1 MHSFSKEEQ
10 VRYSRHLLLPEVGIA
25 GQEKLKQAKVLIIG
39 AGGLGSP
46 SSLYLAAA
54 GVGKIG
60 IVDFDRID
68 ATNLQRQI
76 LYSTDMVGAS
86 KAQNAKDRLSAL
98 NPEINITVHE
108 QRFNAASAMDLIYAY
123 DIVIDGTDN
132 FSTRYLVNDAC
143 VMAKKP
149 NIYGSIYRFEGQ
161 ASVFS
166 YAGGPCY
173 RCLFPE
179 PPSQEAVPNCAEGGV
194 LGVIAGIIG
203 CIQANECI
211 KIICQIGKSLK
222 GRLLLF
228 DSLSMNFDELKIEPN
243 PKCPACGNV
252 PTITELVEMN
262 ELCASPEAAAEKNA
276 EDGKSKGSTAR
287 KESNKMKEIT
297 AMELKKELS
306 TGKDLLVLDVRT
318 PQEVALG
325 RLESCVHI
333 PLQDLAARMDELD
346 KDKDIVVY
354 CKSGGR
360 SRRAVEMLQ
369 THGFK
374 NLRNLT
380 GGITAWSFEVDP
392 SIVVG

>member
-1 MHSFSKEEQ
+1 MDSLSRTEKI
-10 VRYSRHLLLPEVGIA
+10 RYSRHLLLPEIGIA

-54 GVGKIG
+54 GIGTLG
-60 IVDFDRID
+60 IVDFDLID
-68 ATNLQRQI
+68 ATNLQRQV
-76 LYSTDMVGAS
+76 LYDTDAVGKS
-86 KAQNAKDRLSAL
+86 KVQMAKERLSRL
-98 NPEINITVHE
+98 NPEITIRMHD
-108 QRFNAASAMDLIYAY
+108 QRFSASTAKELIAAY

-143 VMAKKP
+143 VLMNKP
-149 NIYGSIYRFEGQ
+149 NVYGSIFRFEGQ
-161 ASVFS
+161 SSVFS

-179 PPSQEAVPNCAEGGV
+179 PPEGDAIPNCAEGGV

-211 KIICQIGKSLK
+211 KIICSIGKTLK

-228 DSLSMNFDELKIEPN
+228 DSLAMSFDELKIDRN
-243 PKCPACGNV
+243 PKCPVCGNL
-252 PTITELVEMN
+252 PTITELRDQDEI
-262 ELCASPEAAAEKNA
+262 CASQNQPEAQTATTSSNRV
-276 EDGKSKGSTAR
+276 STT
-287 KESNKMKEIT
+287 KESTVMKEIT
-297 AMELKKELS
+297 AIELKKELS
-306 TGKDLLVLDVRT
+306 SGKELVVLDVRT
-318 PQEVALG
+318 PPEVALG
-325 RLESCVHI
+325 HLESCVHI
-333 PLQDLAARMDELD
+333 PLQELNQRLDELD
-346 KDKDIVVY
+346 KEKDIVVY

-360 SRRAVEMLQ
+360 SRRAIEVLQ
-369 THGFK
+369 NHGFK
-374 NLRNLT
+374 HLRNLT

>member
-1 MHSFSKEEQ
+1 MHSLSKDEQ
-10 VRYSRHLLLPEVGIA
+10 IRYSRHLLLPEIGVA

-54 GVGKIG
+54 GVGCIG
-60 IVDFDRID
+60 IVDFDKIE

-76 LYSTDMVGAS
+76 LYSTDMVGTS
-86 KAQNAKDRLSAL
+86 KAQNAKARLSAL
-98 NPEINITVHE
+98 NPEITIDIHE
-108 QRFNAASAMDLIYAY
+108 RRFDAASAMALISEY
-123 DIVIDGTDN
+123 DVVIDGTDN

-143 VMAKKP
+143 VMAGKP
-149 NIYGSIYRFEGQ
+149 NVYGSIYRFEGQ
-161 ASVFS
+161 ASIFS
-166 YAGGPCY
+166 YEGGPCY

-211 KIICQIGKSLK
+211 KVISQIGKSLK

-228 DSLSMNFDELKIEPN
+228 DSLGMNFDELKIERNPN
-243 PKCPACGNV
+243 CPACGNV
-252 PTITELVEMN
+252 PTITELVEIN
-262 ELCASPEAAAEKNA
+262 ELCGSPEPENEAPDSKN
-276 EDGKSKGSTAR
+276 KKQQ
-287 KESNKMKEIT
+287 KESKEMKEIT
-297 AMELKKELS
+297 AMELKKEIS

-325 RLESCVHI
+325 RLECCVHI

-360 SRRAVEMLQ
+360 SRRAIEMLQ
-369 THGFK
+369 TNGYK

-392 SIVVG
+392 SVIVG

>member
-1 MHSFSKEEQ
+1 MHSFSRDEQ
-10 VRYSRHLLLPEVGIA
+10 IRYSRHLLLPEVGIA
-25 GQEKLKQAKVLIIG
+25 GQEKLKQARVLVIG

-60 IVDFDRID
+60 IVDFDKID

-86 KAQNAKDRLSAL
+86 KAQNAKARLSAL
-98 NPEINITVHE
+98 NPEISIDVHE
-108 QRFNAASAMDLIYAY
+108 ERFNAASAMNLISAY

-132 FSTRYLVNDAC
+132 FATRYLVNDAC
-143 VMAKKP
+143 VMAGKP
-149 NIYGSIYRFEGQ
+149 NVYGSIYRFEGQ

-166 YAGGPCY
+166 HAGGPCY
-173 RCLFPE
+173 RCLFPD
-179 PPSQEAVPNCAEGGV
+179 PPPQEAVPNCAEGGV

-228 DSLSMNFDELKIEPN
+228 DSLSMSFDELKIERNPN
-243 PKCPACGNV
+243 CPSCGSV
-252 PTITELVEMN
+252 PTITHLVEMS
-262 ELCASPEAAAEKNA
+262 ELCAAPNV
-276 EDGKSKGSTAR
+276 KSNSSTANEES
-287 KESNKMKEIT
+287 KEMKEIT

-306 TGKDLLVLDVRT
+306 EGKDLLVVDVRT

-333 PLQDLAARMDELD
+333 PLQDLASRMDELD
-346 KDKDIVVY
+346 REKDIVVY

-360 SRRAVEMLQ
+360 SRRAIEMLQ
-369 THGFK
+369 THGYK